1 MNDVSACRENSSSQ
15 SELHIVYHE
24 LAPIDTKI
32 NASQVISTLTYSL
45 LQRQII
51 ILQISQKVTM

>member
-15 SELHIVYHE
+15 SELYVVSHNLE
-24 LAPIDTKI
+24 TIDTTI
-32 NASQVISTLTYSL
+32 HDNQVSSTVTYSL

-51 ILQISQKVTM
+51 ITVGNKE